1 MTNNTPEPKKKVIRM
16 NRKAPA
22 EMVCYLC
29 GEIIDE
35 LDPHIYIGKGSD
47 GVEMYRHADA
57 EHEQMILNS
66 YHKVER
72 R

>member
-1 MTNNTPEPKKKVIRM
+1 MPNDANMDTAPKKKVIRM

-35 LDPHIYIGKGSD
+35 LDPHIYIGKGY
-47 GVEMYRHADA
+47 VPPCRC
-57 EHEQMILNS
+57 
-66 YHKVER
+66 R
-72 R
+72 T